1 MKLRNLILLGI
12 ASFSVTAIWNTP
24 ATFAFQYLPLKNI
37 QVNGLTGT
45 LWNGEAKEIISK
57 QLTLNNISWSVDLL
71 KSMTSL
77 ALKSTLEIQ
86 DPDITFKG
94 LAGFNISQTISL
106 DDAQFETT
114 GAFASKF
121 QKLAKLSG
129 DIKGNIKH
137 FEMAKS
143 ELPILDA
150 NFQWKQ
156 GELIS
161 PMRIRPAGD
170 YSIIIKPSDK
180 GLTANIGSNNAP
192 LELSGDVK
200 IDKEWKYKT
209 NITIKAA
216 NASGKGTMNII
227 KMSGIKLEKDGSAII
242 KRQGQLKA
250 FY

>member
-12 ASFSVTAIWNTP
+12 TSFSATAIWNTP
-24 ATFAFQYLPLKNI
+24 ATFAYQYLPLKNI

-45 LWNGEAKEIISK
+45 IWNGEAKEVITK
-57 QLTLNNISWSVDLL
+57 KLTLNNISWSVDLL
-71 KSMTSL
+71 KSLTSL
-77 ALKSTLEIQ
+77 ALKSKLEIQ

-106 DDAQFETT
+106 DDAQIETT

-137 FEMAKS
+137 FEMAKG
-143 ELPILDA
+143 ELPVLDA
-150 NFQWKQ
+150 NYHWKQ
-156 GELIS
+156 GELLS

-180 GLTANIGSNNAP
+180 GLTANIGSSNAP
-192 LELSGDVK
+192 LELSGDAK
-200 IDKEWKYKT
+200 IDTNWKYKT
-209 NITIKAA
+209 NIKIKAA

-227 KMSGIKLEKDGSAII
+227 KMTGIKLEKDGSAII
-242 KRQGQLKA
+242 KQQGQLKA

>member
-12 ASFSVTAIWNTP
+12 TSFSATAIWNMP
-24 ATFAFQYLPLKNI
+24 ATFAYQYLPLKNI
-37 QVNGLTGT
+37 QVNQLTGT
-45 LWNGEAKEIISK
+45 IWNGKAKEIITK

-71 KSMTSL
+71 RSMTSL

-94 LAGFNISQTISL
+94 LAGFNISQTVSL
-106 DDAQFETT
+106 DDAQFQTT

-129 DIKGNIKH
+129 DIKGTIKQ
-137 FEMAKS
+137 FEMAKG
-143 ELPILDA
+143 ELPVLDA
-150 NFQWKQ
+150 NCQWKQ

-170 YSIIIKPSDK
+170 YSLTIKPSDK
-180 GLTANIGSNNAP
+180 GLTANIGSSNAP
-192 LELSGDVK
+192 LELSGDMK

-209 NITIKAA
+209 NIKIKAA

-227 KMSGIKLEKDGSAII
+227 KMTGIRLEKDGTAII
-242 KRQGQLKA
+242 KQQGQLKA